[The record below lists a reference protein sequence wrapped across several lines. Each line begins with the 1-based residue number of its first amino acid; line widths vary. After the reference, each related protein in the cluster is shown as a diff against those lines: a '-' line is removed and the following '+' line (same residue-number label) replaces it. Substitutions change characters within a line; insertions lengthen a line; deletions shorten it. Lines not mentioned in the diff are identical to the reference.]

1 MILYSGA
8 ASESQRDYWKRA
20 HRVDGRLLSTETAGC
35 LSKLLNK
42 ASSTTPPS
50 NSTGPRSLSS
60 GKHSFHLK
68 CHVPNCTLHQIV
80 LNGIQTNFNVVPTFS
95 LNAPLSP
102 FSLLIAKQAISPS
115 PCSTSGLH
123 SRWGVEKGENIG
135 KRKGG
140 TQRAQNK
147 DWDNVLG
154 EILVEVT
161 QAFWDVRQTIREM
174 VLWWFLPGMF
184 LWSSRSHVRT
194 EISQNNEVFGATRD
208 VNQTEWLLSSRH
220 SSGEGFCQRINKR
233 KLPAGKQTPGPVQ
246 GPRLWLSLS
255 WHLVAWSAAHRGT
268 SLSEQSSVL
277 PGWMVLIK
285 YL

>member
-154 EILVEVT
+154 E
-161 QAFWDVRQTIREM
+161 
-174 VLWWFLPGMF
+174 
-184 LWSSRSHVRT
+184 
-194 EISQNNEVFGATRD
+194 VFGGSYASFLGC
-208 VNQTEWLLSSRH
+208 QTDHTWDGSLMIPPGHVPVVLQISRYNRNI
-220 SSGEGFCQRINKR
+220 SKQWGFRRNERCEPDRVTAE
-233 KLPAGKQTPGPVQ
+233 LEA
-246 GPRLWLSLS
+246 
-255 WHLVAWSAAHRGT
+255 
-268 SLSEQSSVL
+268 
-277 PGWMVLIK
+277 
-285 YL
+285 